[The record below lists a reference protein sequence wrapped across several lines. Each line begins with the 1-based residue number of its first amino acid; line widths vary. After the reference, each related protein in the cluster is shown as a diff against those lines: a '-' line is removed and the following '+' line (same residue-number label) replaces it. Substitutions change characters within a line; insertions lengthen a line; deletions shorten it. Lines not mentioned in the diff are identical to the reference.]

1 MMEILEIKAGKKNLK
16 GSLKLDGSKSISN
29 RVLLIKA
36 LSQKDFDI
44 QNLSNS
50 DDTQTF
56 VQLLQQGT
64 GELDAGAAGTTFRF
78 LTAYFAFQ
86 KGTQILTG
94 SARMK
99 QRPIGILVEQLNRLG
114 ARISYLEKV
123 GFPPLKIEEATPNNI
138 STLQIPANISSQ
150 YISALMMLAPTLP
163 NGLEIELIGKIVSP
177 SYLELTLGILS
188 DFGIKSQWEGN
199 QIKILPQN
207 FQRLYYTI
215 EADWSAASYYYSL
228 AALADSA
235 DIFLKG
241 LYKNSLQGDAVIS
254 EIMESFGIQTSYEK
268 DGIRILKNE
277 EKFPER
283 FDYDFINC
291 PDIAQTLVVICAA
304 KGVPG
309 TFTGL
314 QTLAIKE
321 TDRCQALAD
330 ELRPLGIEFSGDKKE
345 GIFEL
350 KGKIRFSETPLFK
363 TYHDHRMAMSLAPLS
378 ILHKIKIE
386 DPGVVSKSYPNFWKD
401 LNSLMA

>member
-1 MMEILEIKAGKKNLK
+1 MMEILELEAGKKNLS
-16 GSLKLDGSKSISN
+16 GIIELDGSKSISN

-56 VQLLQQGT
+56 VRLLKQDT
-64 GELDAGAAGTTFRF
+64 EELDAGAAGTTFRF

-94 SARMK
+94 SNRMK
-99 QRPIGILVEQLNRLG
+99 QRPIGILVDQLNRLG
-114 ARISYLEKV
+114 ASISYLEKE
-123 GFPPLKIEEATPNNI
+123 GFPPLKIGEGTPNNT
-138 STLQIPANISSQ
+138 SELQIPANISSQ

-163 NGLEIELIGKIVSP
+163 NGLNIELTGKIVSP

-199 QIKILPQN
+199 QIKIPPQN
-207 FQRLYYTI
+207 FQPLDYTI
-215 EADWSAASYYYSL
+215 EADWSAASYHYSL

-241 LYKNSLQGDAVIS
+241 LYKNSLQGDSVIA
-254 EIMESFGIQTSYEK
+254 EIMESFGVTTLFEK
-268 DGIRILKNE
+268 DGIRILKKE
-277 EKFPER
+277 VKTPAR

-309 TFTGL
+309 TFSGL

-330 ELRPLGIEFSGDKKE
+330 ELRPLGIEFTGDKKE
-345 GIFEL
+345 GVFDL
-350 KGKIRFSETPLFK
+350 KGKIRFNGIPIFK

-378 ILHKIKIE
+378 LLNKIKME
-386 DPGVVSKSYPNFWKD
+386 DPAVVSKSYPDFWKD
-401 LNSLMA
+401 LNKLIE